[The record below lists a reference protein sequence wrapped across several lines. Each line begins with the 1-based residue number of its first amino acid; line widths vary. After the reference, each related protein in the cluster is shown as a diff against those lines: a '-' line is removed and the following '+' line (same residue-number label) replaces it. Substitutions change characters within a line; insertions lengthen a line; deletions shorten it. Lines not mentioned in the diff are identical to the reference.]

1 MLLARSPREDV
12 VSTIAQVTAL
22 TLASLVV
29 LYGLAAEYAVIF
41 PRGAGEWT
49 ARLITAVYAVNMP
62 IGTFSLLLCLLVKK
76 GKPRL
81 RRLGL
86 ITSTIALVLPVVVS
100 GTDLLRNVAPF

>member
-1 MLLARSPREDV
+1 MLLAPSPREDV
-12 VSTIAQVTAL
+12 LGTIAQVAAL

-76 GKPRL
+76 GRPRL
-81 RRLGL
+81 RRFGL
-86 ITSTIALVLPVVVS
+86 VASTIALLLPIVIS
-100 GTDLLRNVAPF
+100 GTDLLRNALLF

>member
-1 MLLARSPREDV
+1 MLSARTLREDTV
-12 VSTIAQVTAL
+12 CIIAQVIAV

-62 IGTFSLLLCLLVKK
+62 IGTFSLLLCLLITK
-76 GKPRL
+76 GKPGL

-86 ITSTIALVLPVVVS
+86 IASSIALVLPIVIS
-100 GTDLLRNVAPF
+100 GTDLLRNVLPF

>member
-1 MLLARSPREDV
+1 MLLARTLREDTV
-12 VSTIAQVTAL
+12 CIIAQVIAV

-62 IGTFSLLLCLLVKK
+62 IGTFSLLLCLLITK
-76 GKPRL
+76 GKPGL

-86 ITSTIALVLPVVVS
+86 IASSIALVLPIVIS
-100 GTDLLRNVAPF
+100 GTDLLRNALPF

>member
-1 MLLARSPREDV
+1 MLSARTLREDTV
-12 VSTIAQVTAL
+12 CIIAQVIAV

-62 IGTFSLLLCLLVKK
+62 IGTFSLLLCLLITK
-76 GKPRL
+76 GKPGL

-86 ITSTIALVLPVVVS
+86 IASSIALVLPIVIS
-100 GTDLLRNVAPF
+100 GTDLLRNALPF

>member
-1 MLLARSPREDV
+1 MLLARFPREDTV
-12 VSTIAQVTAL
+12 GTVAQVIAV

-29 LYGLAAEYAVIF
+29 LYGFAAEYAVIF

-62 IGTFSLLLCLLVKK
+62 IGTFSLLLCLLAKK

-81 RRLGL
+81 RRAGL
-86 ITSTIALVLPVVVS
+86 VASSIALVLPIVIS
-100 GTDLLRNVAPF
+100 GTDLLRNALPF